1 MTKLLTPPA
10 TLSQAPS
17 PQGSPLPLQGRADC
31 VCVIPVNFT
40 PPSCMRSPERLAQW
54 AWGQSSLCQVL
65 VGKQDLY
72 PGNDCDP
79 WSRRPLASLPE
90 EL

>member
-31 VCVIPVNFT
+31 LCDSCELHT
-40 PPSCMRSPERLAQW
+40 PSCMQSPERLAQW

-90 EL
+90 DL

>member
-31 VCVIPVNFT
+31 LCDSCELHTPELHAVTGEAGPVGVGAVFT
-40 PPSCMRSPERLAQW
+40 VSVSGGETGPISGKRL
-54 AWGQSSLCQVL
+54 
-65 VGKQDLY
+65 
-72 PGNDCDP
+72 
-79 WSRRPLASLPE
+79 
-90 EL
+90 